1 MASVRRLPQPIDQA
15 KRKVI
20 NIALALTLAIGLVP
34 GAALCTP
41 GVAQAAS
48 KVPIEYIPEDSFTPE
63 GFNWGISFTDV
74 EAVRGFTS
82 EPNIKQYYPRDY
94 DELAATGDSGFAAR
108 IDRTTPKGSFAL
120 RYTGASYGNDKVDAV
135 VTLSNWNYVEPVMSN
150 GASGWDEYEERADY
164 DTFQP
169 GVFVNSGYQRT
180 GSLIENLNFYT
191 VGLTDLEVSVEFFYA
206 GTDDPYE
213 VKGHMTCIDLDVG

>member
-63 GFNWGISFTDV
+63 G
-74 EAVRGFTS
+74 
-82 EPNIKQYYPRDY
+82 
-94 DELAATGDSGFAAR
+94 
-108 IDRTTPKGSFAL
+108 
-120 RYTGASYGNDKVDAV
+120 
-135 VTLSNWNYVEPVMSN
+135 
-150 GASGWDEYEERADY
+150 
-164 DTFQP
+164 
-169 GVFVNSGYQRT
+169 VFHN
-180 GSLIENLNFYT
+180 N
-191 VGLTDLEVSVEFFYA
+191 
-206 GTDDPYE
+206 
-213 VKGHMTCIDLDVG
+213 

>member
-1 MASVRRLPQPIDQA
+1 
-15 KRKVI
+15 
-20 NIALALTLAIGLVP
+20 
-34 GAALCTP
+34 
-41 GVAQAAS
+41 
-48 KVPIEYIPEDSFTPE
+48 
-63 GFNWGISFTDV
+63 
-74 EAVRGFTS
+74 
-82 EPNIKQYYPRDY
+82 
-94 DELAATGDSGFAAR
+94 
-108 IDRTTPKGSFAL
+108 
-120 RYTGASYGNDKVDAV
+120 
-135 VTLSNWNYVEPVMSN
+135 MSN

-213 VKGHMTCIDLDVG
+213 VKGHMTCIDLDVGQKFGFEAPSRSRRSSTRMTSCPSTRSKASSPRPNIHAAASRTSTAPSAQTRTTLSTSSAWWEPISTPPDRRRGPHRAFLRIVLERVLLDGAIVFRHDERVSHRTEPQRRHRRRRQARRA